1 MSLRDQILADIT
13 VAMKARDQAR
23 LDTLRMVKTSIQRQE
38 IEDQK
43 PMDDPAMMSLLNK
56 LVKQRREAADAFIKG
71 SRQELAD
78 KELAEAAIIEAYL
91 PKPVDEATLAQVVE
105 SVIAETGASS
115 AKEIGMVMKQ
125 VMAKLAGQNV
135 DGKAVNMMV
144 RSKLGG

>member
-125 VMAKLAGQNV
+125 VMATLAGQNV

>member
-56 LVKQRREAADAFIKG
+56 LVKQRREAADAFTKG
-71 SRQELAD
+71 NRQELAD

-105 SVIAETGASS
+105 GVIAETGASS
-115 AKEIGMVMKQ
+115 AKEIGLVMKQ

>member
-1 MSLRDQILADIT
+1 MSLRDQILTDIT

-56 LVKQRREAADAFIKG
+56 LVKQRREAADAFTKG
-71 SRQELAD
+71 NRQELAD
-78 KELAEAAIIEAYL
+78 KELAEAAIIETYL
-91 PKPVDEATLAQVVE
+91 PKPVDEATLAHVVE

-115 AKEIGMVMKQ
+115 AKEIGLVMKQ
-125 VMAKLAGQNV
+125 LMAKLAGQNV

>member
-105 SVIAETGASS
+105 SVIAETSASS

-125 VMAKLAGQNV
+125 VMAKLAGQNI

-144 RSKLGG
+144 RRKLGG

>member
-56 LVKQRREAADAFIKG
+56 LVKQRREAADAFLKG

-78 KELAEAAIIEAYL
+78 KELAEAAMIEAYL

-115 AKEIGMVMKQ
+115 AKEIGLVMKQ

-144 RSKLGG
+144 RRKLGG

>member
-1 MSLRDQILADIT
+1 MSLRDQILTDIT

-56 LVKQRREAADAFIKG
+56 LVKQRREAADAFTKG
-71 SRQELAD
+71 NRQELAD
-78 KELAEAAIIEAYL
+78 KELAEAAIIETYL
-91 PKPVDEATLAQVVE
+91 PKPVDEATLAHVVE

-115 AKEIGMVMKQ
+115 AKEIGLVMKQ

>member
-56 LVKQRREAADAFIKG
+56 LVKQRREAADAFLKG
-71 SRQELAD
+71 NRQELAD

-91 PKPVDEATLAQVVE
+91 PQPVDEATLVQAVE

-115 AKEIGMVMKQ
+115 AKEIGLVMKQ

-135 DGKAVNMMV
+135 DGKAVNRMV

>member
-91 PKPVDEATLAQVVE
+91 PKPVDEATLAHVVE